1 MKNKPFLGKKA
12 SLFYI
17 GTVILV
23 QPYWVLEIT
32 ANFVSPFQ
40 PTSMLLSLKDNGAM
54 ESHTDLVNS
63 STSVGSLDCSRA
75 PVHMKPYV
83 EIHGGSSPC

>member
-23 QPYWVLEIT
+23 QPYWVLEIY
-32 ANFVSPFQ
+32 ADFAYFGRQNNIFVYTRPWEALF
-40 PTSMLLSLKDNGAM
+40 
-54 ESHTDLVNS
+54 
-63 STSVGSLDCSRA
+63 R
-75 PVHMKPYV
+75 
-83 EIHGGSSPC
+83 